1 MRGIDTS
8 EHNGRITRDVLQN
21 VDFVIIR
28 LGFGSDIQPQDDSE
42 FENTVALC
50 EQMGKPWGAY
60 LYGYALNDNDA
71 QSEVAHARRILA
83 GRVPP
88 MGVWYDM
95 EDADGYKR
103 NNGFPSNNQLQSIC
117 DIFCSAMEAD
127 GNYSGIYASQS
138 WVDGCLAGSR
148 LDRYDKWIAQWADHC
163 TSPASHH
170 LWQFT
175 DCLNICG
182 RNFDGNESDKCPLW
196 EGAPSPAPQQSEAS
210 AERPSGNAHGIGEDV
225 VFSTCYTS
233 STAPNS
239 EAIPAGNMLKNHGV
253 ITYVAEGAANPY
265 LLDNGMC
272 WVNDGDIRGQYNE
285 DSAPTPAAIGIG
297 DSVKVQS
304 GACDYDGNS
313 LADFVY
319 QTPYS
324 VMELSGDRAVIGI
337 GRDITAAVN
346 INNLYRV

>member
-28 LGFGSDIQPQDDSE
+28 LGLGSDIQSQDDSE

-71 QSEVAHARRILA
+71 RSEVAHARRILA
-83 GRVPP
+83 SRVPP

-103 NNGFPSNNQLQSIC
+103 NNGFPSNDELQSIC

-138 WVDGCLAGSR
+138 WIDGCLAGGR
-148 LDRYDKWIAQWADHC
+148 LDRYGKWIAQWADHC

-175 DCLNICG
+175 DCLNIYG

-253 ITYVAEGAANPY
+253 ITYIAEGAANPY

-272 WVNDGDIRGQYNE
+272 WVNDGDIRGQHSD
-285 DSAPTPAAIGIG
+285 DSAPAAAIGIG
-297 DSVKVQS
+297 ASVKVQS

-319 QTPYS
+319 QTTYNIL
-324 VMELSGDRAVIGI
+324 ELSGDRAVIGI
-337 GRDITAAVN
+337 GGDVTAAVN

>member
-8 EHNGRITRDVLQN
+8 EHNGRISRDVLQN

-28 LGFGSDIQPQDDSE
+28 LGVGSDIQSQDDSE

-83 GRVPP
+83 GRIPP

-103 NNGFPSNNQLQSIC
+103 NNGFPSNDQLQFIC

-138 WVDGCLAGSR
+138 WIDGCLAGDR

-196 EGAPSPAPQQSEAS
+196 EGAPSHTPQQSEVS
-210 AERPSGNAHGIGEDV
+210 AEQPSGNAHGIGEDV

-239 EAIPAGNMLKNHGV
+239 EAILAEDMLKNHGV
-253 ITYVAEGAANPY
+253 ITYIAEGAANPY

-272 WVNDGDIRGQYNE
+272 WVNDGDIREQYS
-285 DSAPTPAAIGIG
+285 DGSAPADTIEIG

-304 GACDYDGNS
+304 GACDCNGNS
-313 LADFVY
+313 LAEFVY
-319 QTPYS
+319 QNTYS

-337 GRDITAAVN
+337 DGAVTAAVN
-346 INNLYRV
+346 VNNLYRV

>member
-28 LGFGSDIQPQDDSE
+28 LGFGSDIQSQDDSE
-42 FENTVALC
+42 FENTVTLC

-60 LYGYALNDNDA
+60 LYGYALNDDDA
-71 QSEVAHARRILA
+71 RSEVAHARRILS
-83 GRVPP
+83 GRIPP

-103 NNGFPSNNQLQSIC
+103 NNGFPSNDQLQSIC
-117 DIFCSAMEAD
+117 DIFCSAMEAG

-138 WVDGCLAGSR
+138 WVDGCLAGGR
-148 LDRYDKWIAQWADHC
+148 LDRYDKWIAQWADRC

-182 RNFDGNESDKCPLW
+182 KNFDGNESDKCPLW
-196 EGAPSPAPQQSEAS
+196 EDAPSPAPQQSEAS
-210 AERPSGNAHGIGEDV
+210 AEQPSCNTHSIGEDV

-272 WVNDGDIRGQYNE
+272 WVNDGDIRGQYSD
-285 DSAPTPAAIGIG
+285 DSAPAAAIGIG

-319 QTPYS
+319 QTTYNIL
-324 VMELSGDRAVIGI
+324 ELSGDRAVIGI
-337 GRDITAAVN
+337 DGTVTAAVS
-346 INNLYRV
+346 INHLYRV

>member
-8 EHNGRITRDVLQN
+8 EHNGRITRDVLQK
-21 VDFVIIR
+21 VDFVMIR
-28 LGFGSDIQPQDDSE
+28 LGVGSDIQSQDDSE

-103 NNGFPSNNQLQSIC
+103 NNGFPSNDELQSIC

-138 WVDGCLAGSR
+138 WIDGCLAGGR

-175 DCLNICG
+175 DCLNICD

-210 AERPSGNAHGIGEDV
+210 AEQPSGNAHGIGEDV

-239 EAIPAGNMLKNHGV
+239 EAIPTGNMLKNHGV
-253 ITYVAEGAANPY
+253 ITYIAEGAANPY

-272 WVNDGDIRGQYNE
+272 WINDGDIRAQYSD
-285 DSAPTPAAIGIG
+285 DSAPAAAIEIG
-297 DSVKVQS
+297 DSIKVQS

-319 QTPYS
+319 QTRYS

-337 GRDITAAVN
+337 GGDVTAAVN